1 MHFHLPFSTNE
12 ILWALTFAGYL
23 VLLVVLMGRDRI
35 RRFPWFTANAVLI
48 AFRLLSAKMLGG
60 RLPQIPMAEMFI
72 GLALLGCLVNVMM
85 LMELARKGFFGIKR
99 KAWVAGALTLI
110 GIGAVVLATWGQWP
124 ARSTLMAPGLIS
136 HLQLLQLIALKAT
149 LLLDVETVLLGIA
162 IVLFGWRFHA
172 GWQTHV
178 QRIMIGLS
186 TISLAQLAAEA
197 IAEAIVRTAHP
208 HSMAEYQQV
217 MDLRDRIFY
226 ANSAIGVLVLIWWIA
241 CLWKNEPGQD
251 APVAAN
257 PALPESGATVS
268 QPE

>member
-1 MHFHLPFSTNE
+1 MQFHLPSSTNE

-23 VLLVVLMGRDRI
+23 VLLVVLLGRDRV

-48 AFRLLSAKMLGG
+48 TFRLLSAKMLYG
-60 RLPQIPMAEMFI
+60 RLPQIPMAEIFI
-72 GLALLGCLVNVMM
+72 GLALLGCLVTVMM
-85 LMELARKGFFGIKR
+85 LMELARKGLLGIKR
-99 KAWVAGALTLI
+99 KAWVGGALILM

-149 LLLDVETVLLGIA
+149 LFLDVETILLGLV
-162 IVLFGWRFHA
+162 IVVFGRRFRA

-197 IAEAIVRTAHP
+197 ITEAIGRTAHP
-208 HSMAEYQQV
+208 QSMAEYQKLV
-217 MDLRDRIFY
+217 DLRDRIFY
-226 ANSAIGVLVLIWWIA
+226 ANSAIGVLVLIWWIV
-241 CLWKNEPGQD
+241 CLWRDEPGSKSET
-251 APVAAN
+251 
-257 PALPESGATVS
+257 ALPAAPAPADSNTPQQA
-268 QPE
+268 